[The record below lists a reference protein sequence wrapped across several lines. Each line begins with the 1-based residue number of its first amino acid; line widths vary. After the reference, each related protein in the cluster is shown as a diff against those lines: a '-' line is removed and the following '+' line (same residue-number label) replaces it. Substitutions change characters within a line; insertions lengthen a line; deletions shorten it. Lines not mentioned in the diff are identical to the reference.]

1 MSGKKDQAVGRLT
14 KKELDFLTSKKVNGI
29 TLEGGHESMGKYLKD
44 GLKLLLNK

>member
-1 MSGKKDQAVGRLT
+1 MKKGLFGFGKE
-14 KKELDFLTSKKVNGI
+14 KEIKWLEICVI